1 MAIPMKLSA
10 AMADLERRARST
22 VFEQS
27 FHLRYSYPVHFTRD
41 LFSVDNPVID
51 HVLTPPPSGE
61 RARVLVVL
69 DEGLLAHHPYL
80 PEAIAQ
86 KGSRSSGWMV
96 CRPPVVIPGGEA
108 AKNDVKHIQELYQ
121 VMEQCKLDRH
131 SFVLAL
137 GGGAVLD
144 AVGYAAATCHR
155 GIRLVRVPTTVL
167 GQNDSGVGVK
177 NGINHLGLKNF
188 LGTFAPPWAVLNDYS
203 FLSTLAPRDAL
214 AGMAEAIKVALVKDA
229 SFFAWLV
236 DNTAALARCEAPAV
250 EELIERTAI
259 LHLRHISSSGDP
271 FESGSSRPLD
281 FGHWVAH
288 KLEGMTH
295 HALRHGE
302 AVAIGIA
309 LDTLYSVDSGLL
321 PAEAGQKV
329 IELIRGLGLPVYHPA
344 LELPGTDAPLYLQ
357 GLEEFR
363 QHLGGQLS
371 VTLLSSIG
379 EGTQVHVIDAVR
391 MDHCRKQLAALAS

>member
-1 MAIPMKLSA
+1 MKLSA
-10 AMADLERRARST
+10 AMADLEPRAQST

-27 FHLRYSYPVHFTRD
+27 FHVRYSYPVHFTRGIFAD
-41 LFSVDNPVID
+41 DNPVID
-51 HVLTPPPSGE
+51 GVLIAPPSGE
-61 RARVLVVL
+61 RARVLVVI
-69 DEGLLAHHPYL
+69 DEGLLAHHPHL
-80 PEAIAQ
+80 PEAIAR
-86 KGSRSSGWMV
+86 KASRSVGWML
-96 CRPPVVIPGGEA
+96 CRDPVVVPGGEA
-108 AKNDVKHIQELYQ
+108 AKNDLRHIEELYR
-121 VMEQCKLDRH
+121 VMEQGELDRH
-131 SFVLAL
+131 SYVLAL

-155 GIRLVRVPTTVL
+155 GIRLVRAPSTVL

-177 NGINHLGLKNF
+177 NGVNHLGLKNF
-188 LGTFAPPWAVLNDYS
+188 LGTFAPPWAVLNDAS
-203 FLSTLAPRDAL
+203 FLPTLALRDSL
-214 AGMAEAIKVALVKDA
+214 AGMAEAIKVALIKDPK
-229 SFFAWLV
+229 FFTWLL
-236 DNTAALARCEAPAV
+236 DNRAALARCEAGAV

-281 FGHWVAH
+281 FGHWAAH
-288 KLEGMTH
+288 KLEGLTH

-321 PAEAGQKV
+321 TADAGQKV
-329 IELIRGLGLPVYHPA
+329 IELIRELGLPIYHPA
-344 LELPGTDAPLYLQ
+344 LNLSGAEGPLYLQ

-371 VTLLSSIG
+371 VTLLSAIG
-379 EGTQVHVIDAVR
+379 EGVQVHAIDTAR
-391 MDHCRKQLAALAS
+391 MDSCRKQLEAMA